1 MNNKGQALSTF
12 RGLIISL
19 VVISFVVGIGFML
32 GSEVNTQVEDMESD
46 DFCGTGYTYNDSSQE
61 CYNTSNTSDTTTA
74 SFTAA
79 YNGTSEILDAMADIP
94 GWIPLV
100 IIAVIGLVLLA
111 LISRYQGV
119 SR

>member
-1 MNNKGQALSTF
+1 MNNKGQALTTF

-32 GSEVNTQVEDMESD
+32 GSEVNTQVEEQA
-46 DFCGTGYTYNDSSQE
+46 GVDSV
-61 CYNTSNTSDTTTA
+61 
-74 SFTAA
+74 AA
-79 YNGTSEILDAMADIP
+79 NGTSEILDAMADIP

-111 LISRYQGV
+111 LISRYQGTQAV
-119 SR
+119 